1 MAVRKAVLTLTRKNT
16 FVKGKSMLAD
26 FNLIATTNRGNERQ
40 MVYEIVFL
48 LKEEL
53 GDQTA
58 EASKTGVRGLIVAKT
73 SLNPCEAIGKLKAV
87 LHERPYQF
95 RYALR
100 IIPVEKL
107 VRTDLEEIKLASSE
121 LAAKIGENETFRIS
135 VEKRFTQLHALDFI
149 EAVAAGVERK
159 VNLENPD
166 KILLIEVLGAVTGL
180 SLIVESDVLAV
191 PKEKML

>member
-1 MAVRKAVLTLTRKNT
+1 
-16 FVKGKSMLAD
+16 MLSD

-40 MVYEIVFL
+40 MVYEILYL

-53 GDQTA
+53 GDQAA
-58 EASKTGVRGLIVAKT
+58 EASKTGVRGLIIAKT

-100 IIPVEKL
+100 IIPVEKV
-107 VRTDLEEIKLASSE
+107 VRTDIEEIKGASE
-121 LAAKIGENETFRIS
+121 KLGEKIGENETFRVS
-135 VEKRFTQLHALDFI
+135 VEKRFTQLHARDFI
-149 EAVAAGVERK
+149 EAVAAGIQRK
-159 VNLENPD
+159 VNLEKPD
-166 KILLIEVLGAVTGL
+166 KILLVEVLGALTGL
-180 SLIVESDVLAV
+180 SLIEESDVLAV

>member
-1 MAVRKAVLTLTRKNT
+1 
-16 FVKGKSMLAD
+16 MLSD
-26 FNLIATTNRGNERQ
+26 FNLIVTTNRGNERQ
-40 MVYEIVFL
+40 MVYEILYL

-53 GDQTA
+53 GDQAA
-58 EASKTGVRGLIVAKT
+58 EASKTGVRGLIIAKT

-100 IIPVEKL
+100 IIPVEKV
-107 VRTDLEEIKLASSE
+107 VRTELEEIKKAAME
-121 LAAKIGENETFRIS
+121 LAAGIGENETFRVS
-135 VEKRFTQLHALDFI
+135 VEKRFTQLHARDFI
-149 EAVAAGVERK
+149 EAVATGIQRK

-166 KILLIEVLGAVTGL
+166 KILLIEVLGAMTGL

>member
-1 MAVRKAVLTLTRKNT
+1 
-16 FVKGKSMLAD
+16 MLSD

-40 MVYEIVFL
+40 MVHEILYL

-53 GDQTA
+53 GDQAA
-58 EASKTGVRGLIVAKT
+58 EASKTGVRGLIIAKT

-100 IIPVEKL
+100 IIPVEKV
-107 VRTDLEEIKLASSE
+107 VRTDLEEIKLAAAL
-121 LAAKIGENETFRIS
+121 LATGIGENETFRVS
-135 VEKRFTQLHALDFI
+135 VEKRFTQLHAHDLI
-149 EAVAAGVERK
+149 EAVATGIERK

-166 KILLIEVLGAVTGL
+166 RILLVEVLGALTGL
-180 SLIVESDVLAV
+180 SLIAPSDVLAV